1 MTIDCCDLACP
12 EPVLRTKKALEE
24 LPDDSI
30 LEVLVNSASSVANVR
45 RFAENQG
52 YECRSQEKED
62 GKTLLTI
69 IKGFACEL
77 PASESDETPEPF
89 LNRTIFVKD
98 DKVGEGELG
107 LILMKGFLK
116 TTLEFE
122 RLPKN
127 IVFVNRGVFL
137 TTDAQKHAEIIEI
150 LKQLQERGVNIY
162 SCGLCMN
169 HYGIAPE
176 ALAVGEIG
184 NAYDTMDMLLH
195 TEVVPL

>member
-1 MTIDCCDLACP
+1 MRIDCCDLACP

-24 LPDDSI
+24 LPENSI

-52 YECRSQEKED
+52 YECRSEAQEE
-62 GKTLLTI
+62 GKTLMTI
-69 IKGFACEL
+69 IKGFACEI
-77 PASESDETPEPF
+77 AEAEEQAPF
-89 LNRTIFVKD
+89 LDRTLFIKD

-122 RLPKN
+122 RLPRN

-137 TTDAQKHAEIIEI
+137 TTDEAKHGEIIGI
-150 LKQLQERGVNIY
+150 LRQLQERGVRIY

-176 ALAVGEIG
+176 ALKVGEIG

-195 TEVVPL
+195 TDTVTL